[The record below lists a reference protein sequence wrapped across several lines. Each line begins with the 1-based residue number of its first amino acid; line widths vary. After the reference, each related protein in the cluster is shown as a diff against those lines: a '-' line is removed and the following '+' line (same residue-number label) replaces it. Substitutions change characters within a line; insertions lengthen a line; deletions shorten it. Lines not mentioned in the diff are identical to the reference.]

1 MKHMLASVVF
11 VAFLSPAGA
20 QQPPEGKRL
29 RSHPAAAPLPALK
42 YELLPEL
49 VDRHPGNAAVLYC
62 RMCALD
68 VLAHPK
74 PETLD
79 KLDAWLKTEPGKLP
93 KEARDYGI
101 GWVAS
106 KDLGR
111 AARSEFCDWQ
121 FLSSLREDGI
131 GMLIPEASGMRH
143 YGNLLALRA
152 RARVGEGRL
161 EEALHEL
168 QTGMSIARDIGSA
181 PQLINSLVGVA
192 IAGNMLDQVEA
203 LIQAPNSPNLYWAL
217 TDLPSPLID
226 FRAGFEG
233 DSVAFYAMIPGLRES
248 EGKPMTVE
256 QAREQGENLIRL
268 LSDGAVGPDTGSTSA
283 AQRLGIAALVAKFY
297 PEAKRFV
304 LSQGRSSAEVEAM
317 PMIQVVMIHALYQFR
332 CMRDEIYKWRNVPFW
347 HARKA
352 LQRMPRIQ
360 RLEQAGMTFFG
371 GLLPA
376 YIGVSF
382 AQVRLD
388 RRIAALRC
396 IEAVRLYAAAHEG
409 KLPAALADISE
420 VPIPID
426 PVTGNAFDYEIS
438 GDTAVL
444 SAAAPPREISQANN
458 TIRYELTLGR

>member
-1 MKHMLASVVF
+1 MKNLTAAFVL
-11 VAFLSPAGA
+11 VAFLSSAWA
-20 QQPPEGKRL
+20 QQPPEVKRL

-62 RMCALD
+62 RLCALD

-93 KEARDYGI
+93 KEARDYAMS
-101 GWVAS
+101 WVAR
-106 KDLGR
+106 KDLDR
-111 AARSEFCDWQ
+111 AARSESCDWQ

-131 GMLIPEASGMRH
+131 AMLIPEASGMRH
-143 YGNLLALRA
+143 YGNLLALQA

-161 EEALHEL
+161 EEALHDL
-168 QTGMSIARDIGSA
+168 QTGIAIARDIGGA

-192 IAGNMLDQVEA
+192 IANNMLDQVEA

-233 DSVAFYAMIPGLRES
+233 DSVAFYAMMPGLREA

-256 QAREQGENLIRL
+256 RAREQGEDLIRL
-268 LSDGAVGPDTGSTSA
+268 LAEGALGPNTGTTSA
-283 AQRLGIAALVAKFY
+283 AQRMGIAALVARFY

-304 LSQGRSSAEVEAM
+304 LSQGRTPAEVEAM

-332 CMRDEIYKWRNVPFW
+332 CMRDEIYKWRNVPYW
-347 HARKA
+347 EARKA
-352 LQRMPRIQ
+352 LRPVLQGH
-360 RLEQAGMTFFG
+360 RLEQAGMAFFG
-371 GLLPA
+371 ASLPA
-376 YIGVSF
+376 YMNIMY
-382 AQVRLD
+382 APPRLD

-396 IEAVRLYAAAHEG
+396 VEAVRLYAAAHDG
-409 KLPAALADISE
+409 NPPATLADIQGI
-420 VPIPID
+420 PIPID
-426 PVTGNAFDYEIS
+426 PITGKAFHYEAS
-438 GDTAVL
+438 GDTATL
-444 SAAAPPREISQANN
+444 SAPPPPKETPQAHN